1 MLSSLI
7 TSASQRENLA
17 GSPSE
22 EHFFSCSRCLPT
34 VRCGRP
40 QLFGECFQYLCNPLK
55 RRAHKIA
62 KHSVRSGSSCF
73 LPHLLSIQSE
83 WEWQPACWP
92 LPGGFGTQGK
102 ARHSDGLA
110 ASPPVLQGVRSPV
123 GGKRRSRHQEK
134 ALLSCSQALP
144 LLHALA
150 PPGGPLP
157 PWPLTSLDTWRKR
170 QNPWQPRL
178 VLGSKPPKA
187 DLAF

>member
-123 GGKRRSRHQEK
+123 GGKKKEQTSRKSTVIMQPSS
-134 ALLSCSQALP
+134 ASAPCPGSSWGAP
-144 LLHALA
+144 PALA
-150 PPGGPLP
+150 SYLPGYMEEAPK
-157 PWPLTSLDTWRKR
+157 SLAAEAGAGIQTA
-170 QNPWQPRL
+170 Q
-178 VLGSKPPKA
+178 G
-187 DLAF
+187 